1 MAKILVVD
9 DDPET
14 RRVLVAHLNS
24 LGHVV
29 TCVEHPRAAAACLAD
44 QPWDLVVLDVLF
56 DREPAGLALL
66 SRLRD
71 DPWTRHVPVVVYT
84 ALDGDGDH
92 GDRAAELGVGAFLT
106 KAGTRFHELG
116 NAVGRLCAPPP
127 PPCPDRPREAYT
139 H

>member
-9 DDPET
+9 GDAET
-14 RRVLVAHLNS
+14 RRLLVVHLGS
-24 LGHVV
+24 LGHEV

-56 DREPAGLALL
+56 GKEPAGLELL
-66 SRLRD
+66 SRIRD

-106 KAGTRFHELG
+106 KVGTRFHQVGE
-116 NAVGRLCAPPP
+116 AVGRLCGPPP
-127 PPCPDRPREAYT
+127 AGHADPGPAFP